1 MPFPPVGRALALALL
16 LAAPAPL
23 SVAWAQMPTP
33 GPMLHSK
40 LIDDCR
46 PKPVAG
52 ELCRLPVPFEAEDAE
67 KRLDGKDLVYWIDGQ
82 TLNVAART
90 APTAIDA
97 VLEGSVEEG
106 MTPLSTR
113 RPLWG
118 AAFRLTEI
126 DKAIVELKLRGRAGA
141 EVVYRGP
148 NAPKAPA
155 ASATLAGRLE
165 TLDVKSA
172 ALGGQRR
179 PQLYVPPGKAPAG
192 GWPVVIVAGI
202 EDLAPYAA
210 ITDALIGQR
219 QVRPLAIV
227 SLGAGESQF
236 LRSKDANAFYTH
248 QLFLKREILPLVE
261 KRVKLSQRPQDRM
274 LAGVGAGG
282 DWALDLVTH
291 DGAMA
296 QMVAGFSPPG
306 LTEFPFRNKALKV
319 WLQGGAYEPPYAK
332 GARSTCNLASA
343 SFADCKLDITYSGHA
358 PLIWQAE
365 WAKVLKEAFPAGK
378 R

>member
-1 MPFPPVGRALALALL
+1 MLQSKWIVDCG
-16 LAAPAPL
+16 
-23 SVAWAQMPTP
+23 PT
-33 GPMLHSK
+33 
-40 LIDDCR
+40 
-46 PKPVAG
+46 PVAG
-52 ELCRLPVPFEAEDAE
+52 EMCRLPVPFEAEDAQ
-67 KRLDGKDLVYWIDGQ
+67 KHLDGKDLVYWIDGQ

-90 APTAIDA
+90 APTAIDS

-148 NAPKAPA
+148 NAPRPPA

-165 TLDVKSA
+165 ALNVKGA
-172 ALGGQRR
+172 ALGGQPK
-179 PQLYVPPGKAPAG
+179 PQLYIPAGKAPAG
-192 GWPVVIVAGI
+192 GWPVVIVAGV
-202 EDLAPYAA
+202 EDLQPYAA
-210 ITDALIGQR
+210 IADALIQQR

-227 SLGAGESQF
+227 SLGSGEGQY
-236 LRSKDANAFYTH
+236 LRSKDANAFFTQ
-248 QLFLKREILPLVE
+248 QLFLKRELLPLVE
-261 KRVKLSQRPQDRM
+261 KRTKLSPRPQDRM
-274 LAGVGAGG
+274 LLGVGAGG
-282 DWALDLVTH
+282 DFAMDLVTH

-296 QMVAGFSPPG
+296 QMAAGLSLPG
-306 LTEFPFRNKALKV
+306 LTEFPFRNKELKV

-343 SFADCKLDITYSGHA
+343 SFADCRLDITYSGHA

-365 WAKVLKEAFPAGK
+365 WAKVLTEAFSAK
-378 R
+378 ALK